1 MVGGGGIFP
10 VHLLDLDFVSGE
22 TVDNSKSK
30 HNFFFKESVNKPP
43 RKKKMKIKFFKKQL
57 NFKLKSSY

>member
-22 TVDNSKSK
+22 TVDDSKSM
-30 HNFFFKESVNKPP
+30 HNVFFF
-43 RKKKMKIKFFKKQL
+43 F
-57 NFKLKSSY
+57 

>member
-1 MVGGGGIFP
+1 MVGGRRIFP

-30 HNFFFKESVNKPP
+30 HNFF
-43 RKKKMKIKFFKKQL
+43 KKRISQ
-57 NFKLKSSY
+57 

>member
-30 HNFFFKESVNKPP
+30 HNFFF
-43 RKKKMKIKFFKKQL
+43 
-57 NFKLKSSY
+57 